1 MSMMPG
7 TIPALLLVVATSCT
21 VARDESAD
29 TSTGTSATGA
39 AGSAAAAAR
48 AGEISGLD
56 TPESVRYDAE
66 LDVYF
71 ISNINGN
78 AAAKDGNGYIARVSP
93 DSLSVITRIV
103 EGGRNGA
110 VLDAPKGLAIQG
122 DTIWVSDIDVVRA
135 FDRRTGAPIATI
147 DFAAHDPIFLNDV
160 AVGPDGIYVTDSNIR
175 FESDGSTSH
184 PGVDRIFRI
193 TGRTVTV
200 AAQGDSLGSPN
211 GIAWDAAGARFVV
224 GSFAMRGLLAWR
236 PGDANPTRL
245 ADGPG
250 RYDGV
255 EILDDGRIVFTSWA
269 DSAVHVL
276 ANGAVET
283 LVRGVASPADL
294 GVDTKRRRLLV
305 PRFNAGVVSLWRY

>member
-1 MSMMPG
+1 MTMTLR
-7 TIPALLLVVATSCT
+7 TIPALLLAMAGSCT
-21 VARDESAD
+21 VAREDAAD
-29 TSTGTSATGA
+29 TTADSSAAGA
-39 AGSAAAAAR
+39 AGGATAAAR

-71 ISNINGN
+71 VSNINGN
-78 AAAKDGNGYIARVSP
+78 ADAKDDNGYIARVQP
-93 DSLSVITRIV
+93 DSLSAITRLV

-110 VLDAPKGLAIQG
+110 VLNAPKGLAIQG

-211 GIAWDAAGARFVV
+211 GITWDATGSRFIV
-224 GSFAMRGLLAWR
+224 GSYATRGLLAWR

-245 ADGPG
+245 AGGPG

-269 DSAVHVL
+269 DSAVHVF
-276 ANGAVET
+276 ANGAMDT

-305 PRFNAGVVSLWRY
+305 PRLNAGVVSLWRY

>member
-1 MSMMPG
+1 MTLR
-7 TIPALLLVVATSCT
+7 TIPALLLAIATSCT
-21 VARDESAD
+21 VADDEAAD
-29 TSTGTSATGA
+29 TSAAATAGGA
-39 AGSAAAAAR
+39 AMATR
-48 AGEISGLD
+48 AGEITGLD

-71 ISNINGN
+71 ISSINGN
-78 AAAKDGNGYIARVSP
+78 AGAKDDNGYVARVP
-93 DSLSVITRIV
+93 ADSLSAITRIV

-110 VLDAPKGLAIQG
+110 TLHAPKGLAIQG

-135 FDRRTGAPIATI
+135 FDKRTGAPIATI

-175 FESDGSTSH
+175 FESDGSMSH

-193 TGRTVTV
+193 IGRTVSV

-211 GIAWDAAGARFVV
+211 GITWDAAGARFIVASYAAK
-224 GSFAMRGLLAWR
+224 GMLAWR
-236 PGDANPTRL
+236 PGDAAPTRL
-245 ADGPG
+245 AAGPG
-250 RYDGV
+250 QYDGV

-276 ANGAVET
+276 SNGTLAT

-294 GVDTKRRRLLV
+294 GVDTKRRLLLV
-305 PRFNAGVVSLWRY
+305 PQFNAGVVSLWRY